1 MLQRHSLRMRLL
13 LHSKEEM
20 KVKYLIWLSN
30 QCTSVREVIEAMRT
44 QGIETDLLLVQ
55 DGVFLADKGCPHSAE
70 IKDLKVKVHAS
81 KHHIEE
87 RGIGARLVVD
97 VNQVEYPEIVE
108 LMMEKYDKV
117 ISL

>member
-1 MLQRHSLRMRLL
+1 M
-13 LHSKEEM
+13 
-20 KVKYLIWLSN
+20 KYLIWLSN
-30 QCTSVREVIEAMRT
+30 QCTSVREVIDAMRT

-55 DGVFLADKGCPHSAE
+55 DGVYLADKGCPHSKE

-87 RGIGARLVVD
+87 RGIGSRLVVD
-97 VNQVEYPEIVE
+97 VNQVDYPEMVE

>member
-1 MLQRHSLRMRLL
+1 M
-13 LHSKEEM
+13 
-20 KVKYLIWLSN
+20 KYLIWLSN
-30 QCTSVREVIEAMRT
+30 QCTSVIEVVQSLKT

-55 DGVFLADKGCPHSAE
+55 DGVYFVDKGCPQSAE
-70 IKDLKVKVHAS
+70 LKDLKVKVHAS

-97 VNQVEYPEIVE
+97 VNQVEYPEMVE
-108 LMMEKYDKV
+108 LLMEKYDKI

>member
-1 MLQRHSLRMRLL
+1 
-13 LHSKEEM
+13 M

-30 QCTSVREVIEAMRT
+30 QCTDVHEVVNAMRT
-44 QGIETDLLLVQ
+44 QDIETDLLLVQ
-55 DGVFLADKGCPHSAE
+55 DGVYLIDKGCPHSAE

-87 RGIGARLVVD
+87 RGIGSRLVVD
-97 VNQVEYPEIVE
+97 ANQVEYPEMVE
-108 LMMEKYDKV
+108 LIMEEYDKV

>member
-1 MLQRHSLRMRLL
+1 M
-13 LHSKEEM
+13 
-20 KVKYLIWLSN
+20 KYLIWLSN
-30 QCTSVREVIEAMRT
+30 QCTSVREVVDAMRI

-70 IKDLKVKVHAS
+70 IQDLKVKVHAS

-87 RGIGARLVVD
+87 RGIGSRLVVD
-97 VNQVEYPEIVE
+97 VNQVEYPEMVE
-108 LMMEKYDKV
+108 LMMEKYDKI